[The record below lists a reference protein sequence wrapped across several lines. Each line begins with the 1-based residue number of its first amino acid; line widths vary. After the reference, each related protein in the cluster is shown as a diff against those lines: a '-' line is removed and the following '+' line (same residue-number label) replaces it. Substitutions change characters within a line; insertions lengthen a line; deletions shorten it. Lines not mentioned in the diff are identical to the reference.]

1 MSGKHI
7 YAEAVIVLTPPPR
20 KKILFFIQ
28 VPQKQDVQQVQGP
41 CEAMYHKMLI
51 PTCWGWRQGQGG
63 MLEQGESEK
72 EINQLGPSRVNA
84 VLCPVL
90 AEEGPGIRCKGYQ
103 SLFFFMPK

>member
-63 MLEQGESEK
+63 RGARNMTG
-72 EINQLGPSRVNA
+72 A
-84 VLCPVL
+84 VRTWDPYN
-90 AEEGPGIRCKGYQ
+90 GGYGV
-103 SLFFFMPK
+103 SIS